1 MGQAENGFI
10 GISCSGSPSFL
21 YVKWQCGGKA
31 SKRLLQHNQ
40 ETNPYD
46 TSDTLEGDKAV
57 QPLVSSRP
65 EQASIVPCTDNLS
78 LPPLPIQA
86 ENPSSSR
93 RATVGTSTKFV
104 SRQS

>member
-1 MGQAENGFI
+1 MGT
-10 GISCSGSPSFL
+10 SCSGCPSFL
-21 YVKWQCGGKA
+21 YVDWQRDGKA
-31 SKRLLQHNQ
+31 SKRLLRHNQ

-46 TSDTLEGDKAV
+46 TSDRLKGDKAV
-57 QPLVSSRP
+57 QPLISSRP

-93 RATVGTSTKFV
+93 RATVGTSMKFV